1 MTSLLSLPRTFLPV
15 FLCAPVL
22 LSAQAPAPAAPA
34 APSTTS
40 ATAPAAGPTLT
51 DEQTAN
57 IMKQLE
63 ALETQIS
70 KSRGDVLGGALA
82 KFKAASAS
90 TKDALDLYL
99 DCYRL
104 EHFERRDLK
113 ATEFQTWKDSREVQ
127 LKDEEFLTG
136 LQLQL
141 EYLVIT
147 LQAQSIEETKDLGPV
162 IAALQAFMPKA
173 VAAIQETI
181 KHTASGAI
189 EAKNQ
194 GGKGGSG
201 KGGGGG
207 RPPGGGGG
215 GGSLS
220 ATLRQDVK
228 GSEFSQAYLLT
239 DYLTRKDWCY
249 TPMNI
254 AEIYDATIIPYYLEV
269 KPEEVSAQWDARNNG
284 ELALRKFS
292 MSESE
297 YAVYFKE
304 RQPELAW
311 RKAAY
316 MLQNKLNPILAMADM
331 LKIVRENPTHAQAG
345 TWLKQLRQAVNS
357 AQPGAVSSPGAAA
370 AAAASAPT
378 AN

>member
-147 LQAQSIEETKDLGPV
+147 LQAQSIEETKDMGPV
-162 IAALQAFMPKA
+162 IVALQAFMPKA

-194 GGKGGSG
+194 GGKGGG

-228 GSEFSQAYLLT
+228 SSEFSQAYLLT

-370 AAAASAPT
+370 AAAASAPAT
-378 AN
+378 N

>member
-1 MTSLLSLPRTFLPV
+1 MTSLLSLSRAAIPALLCTPLLLP
-15 FLCAPVL
+15 
-22 LSAQAPAPAAPA
+22 AQAPAPAAPVGT
-34 APSTTS
+34 P
-40 ATAPAAGPTLT
+40 PAATVPLTIPTLT

-63 ALETQIS
+63 ALETQIM
-70 KSRGDVLGGALA
+70 KSRGDVLGGALT

-113 ATEFQTWKDSREVQ
+113 QTDFQVWKDSNELR
-127 LKDEEFLTG
+127 LKDDEFLTG

-141 EYLVIT
+141 EYMVIT
-147 LQAQSIEETKDLGPV
+147 LQAQSIEENKDMGP
-162 IAALQAFMPKA
+162 IITALQAFMPKA
-173 VAAIQETI
+173 VAAIQETV

-189 EAKNQ
+189 EAKNPA
-194 GGKGGSG
+194 GGKGGKGG

-207 RPPGGGGG
+207 GGGGI
-215 GGSLS
+215 GGSLVG
-220 ATLRQDVK
+220 TLRQDVK
-228 GSEFSQAYLLT
+228 GSEFCQAYLLT
-239 DYLTRKDWCY
+239 DYLTRKNWSY

-254 AEIYDATIIPYYLEV
+254 AEIYDSVIIPYYLEV
-269 KPEEVSAQWDARNNG
+269 KPEEVGAQWDARNNG

-297 YAVYFKE
+297 YGVYFKE

-311 RKAAY
+311 RKASY
-316 MLQNKLNPILAMADM
+316 MLQHNLTPILAMADM
-331 LKIVRENPTHAQAG
+331 LKIVRENPTHAQAKD
-345 TWLKQLRQAVNS
+345 WLKQLRQAVNA
-357 AQPGAVSSPGAAA
+357 AQPGATSSPGAAA
-370 AAAASAPT
+370 AAAASAPAP